1 MRAMRLLIAEDDAD
15 LRQVLSELLQQSG
28 YSVDEC
34 TDGTAALAALLT
46 GQYALGIVDIG
57 LPGLSGLE
65 LVRALRNRGGSAPIL
80 IVTARDALNDRVSG
94 LDAGADDYLVKP
106 FDLPELQARVR
117 ALLRRHE
124 ARTAREQPQARQVG
138 DGIDR
143 RARARL
149 QVLPRAEL
157 PIDHDTGQRC
167 RRRHARLRP
176 RAARQQGV
184 DLRLALPQYAQTVTR
199 GRRCGLRARQFA
211 LSLLPVLERRTV
223 DLIGGMPALLVGQR
237 QFQLC
242 VRGQQIALALCVFG
256 RIELE
261 QRLSL
266 PQQRSQWC
274 DHARHPA

>member
-1 MRAMRLLIAEDDAD
+1 MRTMRLLIAEDDAD

-65 LVRALRNRGGSAPIL
+65 LVRALRNRGGTAPIL

-124 ARTAREQPQARQVG
+124 ARSARELHIGPLRLRIGEPRVTLGGSIVDLPASEFMLLEALAV
-138 DGIDR
+138 
-143 RARARL
+143 RAGHLVSRDAIAARL
-149 QVLPRAEL
+149 TRGGDP
-157 PIDHDTGQRC
+157 PSDTAIEICVHRL
-167 RRRHARLRP
+167 RRRLEPH
-176 RAARQQGV
+176 
-184 DLRLALPQYAQTVTR
+184 
-199 GRRCGLRARQFA
+199 GLRVRTLRGFGY
-211 LSLLPVLERRTV
+211 LLEA
-223 DLIGGMPALLVGQR
+223 GGP
-237 QFQLC
+237 
-242 VRGQQIALALCVFG
+242 
-256 RIELE
+256 E
-261 QRLSL
+261 
-266 PQQRSQWC
+266 P
-274 DHARHPA
+274 